1 MLSFRDEQMEISRRH
16 ATPDDE
22 SLARRLHE
30 SGYRDVVVRQFGKWD
45 KEQQERFFVA
55 KWFPEKYEIL
65 LCEQA
70 ASGYLW
76 VEDTADSVAIMEIVI
91 LPEFQN
97 RGIGSRVLK
106 EEMVR
111 ARSCNVPVMLR
122 VLKESRA
129 VAFYSRLGLQ
139 EYDRTET
146 HILMK
151 WKDNQASGGT
161 A

>member
-1 MLSFRDEQMEISRRH
+1 MEVDRRC

-45 KEQQERFFVA
+45 SEQQEGFFVA
-55 KWFPEKYEIL
+55 KWFPEKYAIL
-65 LCEQA
+65 LCNQVPC
-70 ASGYLW
+70 GYLW
-76 VEDTADSVAIMEIVI
+76 VEDTEDSVTIMEIVV
-91 LPEFQN
+91 LPEYHN
-97 RGIGSRVLK
+97 RGIGSQVLK
-106 EEMVR
+106 EEMAR
-111 ARSCNVPVMLR
+111 ARARGVPVMLR

-129 VAFYSRLGLQ
+129 ISLYSRLGLR

-151 WKDNQASGGT
+151 WEDNQASDGT